1 MRCSNPAGRVG
12 STGVVGV
19 ALRDLVV
26 GKMGKAES
34 WDIASG
40 DGGMMGSVALL
51 RGGEKG
57 GVGKLVRGRWEGL

>member
-1 MRCSNPAGRVG
+1 
-12 STGVVGV
+12 
-19 ALRDLVV
+19 
-26 GKMGKAES
+26 MGKAES